1 MNKITF
7 YYLEMIFEKIMN
19 IKNSDE
25 LLNNKKHWHE
35 HINYFSIVSIE
46 AMLIKSNPRLINLN
60 M

>member
-1 MNKITF
+1 
-7 YYLEMIFEKIMN
+7 MN
-19 IKNSDE
+19 IKDSDE

-35 HINYFSIVSIE
+35 HINYFSIESIE

>member
-7 YYLEMIFEKIMN
+7 FYLEMIIEKIMN

>member
-1 MNKITF
+1 MNKKTF
-7 YYLEMIFEKIMN
+7 LYLEMLFVKIMN
-19 IKNSDE
+19 IKDSDE

-35 HINYFSIVSIE
+35 HINYFSIESIE